1 MKLGHGVKPWTP
13 EKEERLRLLISERLR
28 PHEVAVKLH
37 RTVQTVYTRARKL
50 RLSFRRPLPK
60 FDARR

>member
-1 MKLGHGVKPWTP
+1 MSASSRTKPWTS
-13 EKEERLRLLISERLR
+13 KEDERLRSMIIAGQRAPEIAIQLQRSV
-28 PHEVAVKLH
+28 PAVNA
-37 RTVQTVYTRARKL
+37 RARKL